1 MRRESLLFPIL
12 VGAGFLIGCGSTEP
26 PAGPGNPTPTPAAA
40 ADVVIAITG
49 IKGDLSFSPSVATL
63 KVGQTVAWRNTDS
76 TTHRVILTGVFDT
89 KALDGGATSVGTK
102 VTAADTYSYI
112 CTIHPSMK
120 GTVVVT
126 P

>member
-1 MRRESLLFPIL
+1 M
-12 VGAGFLIGCGSTEP
+12 GAGLLIGCGSTEP
-26 PAGPGNPTPTPAAA
+26 PAAPRNPTNPSTPVAA

-49 IKGDLSFSPSVATL
+49 INGEMSFSPSVATL
-63 KVGQTVAWRNTDS
+63 KVGQTVAWRNNDS

-89 KALDGGATSVGTK
+89 KALDPGATSAATR
-102 VTAADTYSYI
+102 VTTADTYAYI

-120 GTVVVT
+120 GTVIVT